1 MIISYALQQFL
12 FCGSEVHDRDRGAGE
27 GCTLGGVL
35 FVLRLGSYCWRLV
48 DLLITISTNVS
59 I

>member
-1 MIISYALQQFL
+1 MIIPYALQQFL
-12 FCGSEVHDRDRGAGE
+12 FCGSGVHDRDRGAGE

-35 FVLRLGSYCWRLV
+35 FVLRLV